1 MSKVEKKVPALRKCS
16 SWGGRLKIKSE
27 YNSLIKG
34 MEYQKVICDVE
45 IIVRDEGYQM
55 LGGRGSA
62 GAVT

>member
-1 MSKVEKKVPALRKCS
+1 
-16 SWGGRLKIKSE
+16 
-27 YNSLIKG
+27 

-55 LGGRGSA
+55 LGGGGSE